1 MYKIILA
8 TRYLLK
14 RRITYFAVLA
24 VALSV
29 FIVVVVMTVMAG
41 LVNEF
46 KEKNHRFAGDC
57 VVGTES
63 LVGFAYYEDFVKL
76 AEHYEDFVKLAE
88 QQDFVEAVSPAVKSF
103 ALKRRRGSEQ
113 DDVVEIMGIDP
124 VKHSRATG
132 FGDTLYY
139 HKDDVS
145 GTFEIAGIWPD
156 AYWVTLCSSR
166 TPTIDI
172 LVQAVFP
179 GYPTR

>member
-29 FIVVVVMTVMAG
+29 FIVLVVMTVMAG

-63 LVGFAYYEDFVKL
+63 LVGFAYYEDFMKL
-76 AEHYEDFVKLAE
+76 VE
-88 QQDFVEAVSPAVKSF
+88 QQDFVEAVSPAIKSF

-113 DDVVEIMGIDP
+113 DD
-124 VKHSRATG
+124 
-132 FGDTLYY
+132 
-139 HKDDVS
+139 
-145 GTFEIAGIWPD
+145 IA
-156 AYWVTLCSSR
+156 
-166 TPTIDI
+166 
-172 LVQAVFP
+172 
-179 GYPTR
+179 